1 MDWMPNY
8 ERKTL
13 AEVEPGKLV
22 IAPTGN
28 GPIIAL
34 VTPQLPG
41 TESKSLVSISTAR
54 CNLIDPRWVRGA
66 TVAELSRV
74 RFSLPT
80 DPSAIDPNAVAV
92 NLPFGSLCLLD
103 ETLYIVASHAHHPND
118 SYPAPLPVSLRDGS
132 VNTATVRG
140 IGFTSWSLL
149 MLGGDDKWQTV
160 VRSEDVIQPQT

>member
-1 MDWMPNY
+1 MDWMPTY

-13 AEVEPGKLV
+13 ADVEAGKLV
-22 IAPTGN
+22 VAPTVE

-54 CNLIDPRWVRGA
+54 CSLIDSRWVSGA

-80 DPSAIDPNAVAV
+80 DPSAINPNAVAV

-103 ETLYIVASHAHHPND
+103 GTLYIVASFAAHANDHHPE
-118 SYPAPLPVSLRDGS
+118 PLPVSLHDGS

-140 IGFTSWSLL
+140 IGFSNWSLL
-149 MLGGDDKWQTV
+149 MLGGDEKWQTV
-160 VRSEDVIQPQT
+160 VRSEDVMEAQA